1 MKPRKPLVLLCL
13 LLGCISLSFGQEIDG
28 TITGEVKDKQSQ
40 TVLPGASI
48 VVNSGSYTQ
57 GTSTDAEGYFRIEK
71 VPAGRFSITIS
82 FVGYHSVTLQS
93 VELTSKKTLFL
104 EVELLEKI
112 ESIEEVS
119 VSAYHKDKTINE
131 FATLSARTFTVEE
144 SNKFAGSWGDP
155 ARMVSNYAG
164 IVTAGD
170 QRNDIIIRGNSPIG
184 LVWRLDGIIIPNPNH
199 FGTYGTTGGPVS
211 ILNNNQLT
219 NSDFF
224 TGAFPAE
231 FGNALSGAFD
241 LKMRRGNS
249 QNHEFIGQM
258 GFNGFELGAEGP
270 ISRKRNSSYML
281 NYRYTMMD
289 VMSAMGLFDVGGIP
303 KYSDVSFK
311 LSLPTQSMGTFSFL
325 GLGGI
330 SSIKLEED
338 TGSGWTADMLPG
350 TQVFNGSGM
359 GVLGLSNKYFFSNS
373 TRMEAALSASYSN
386 SFNDVDTLRGEIYT
400 PYYSESY
407 NETRLVFS
415 TKMISKINARNTFQV
430 GAIVEHFF
438 LDFYDETRTPGSD
451 EVVNDTDI
459 RENTGLYQGFV
470 QLKHSISDNLFINA
484 GIHGQVFALN
494 GAGMVEPR
502 LGIAYKLSSKHA
514 LSLGYGLHGQTQPKF
529 IYFIRTRLS
538 ESPNDYT
545 LSNRELGFSKS
556 HHFVAGYD
564 YRISTNLRLKIE
576 AYHQMLYDIPV
587 EERASYFSLVNYG
600 ANFYNEKTDS
610 LINGGKGKNSGVE
623 FTLEKFLSQNF
634 YFLFTASLFDS
645 KYEGSDEVWRNTV
658 FNGNYTLNLLAGYE
672 LPIKTD
678 ALAFNIK
685 VVSAGGKRYI
695 PINLEQSILHGD
707 AVYNYDEAYKPQ
719 FKDYFRVDLRISYRK
734 NSRNISQEWS
744 FDVQNLTDHDNIFM
758 QRYDDNTQSVIN
770 VLQMKFFPIG
780 SWKIYF

>member
-1 MKPRKPLVLLCL
+1 MIPMKPLVLLWL
-13 LLGCISLSFGQEIDG
+13 LLGCISFNYGQEIVG

-40 TVLPGASI
+40 TSLPGASI
-48 VVNSGSYTQ
+48 VVNSGSFTQ
-57 GTSTDAEGYFRIEK
+57 GTSADTEGYFRIEK

-82 FVGYHSVTLQS
+82 YVGYHSVTLQNI
-93 VELTSKKTLFL
+93 ELISKKTLFL
-104 EVELLEKI
+104 EVELLEKV

-131 FATLSARTFTVEE
+131 FATLSSRTFTVEE

-155 ARMVSNYAG
+155 ARMVSSYAG

-184 LVWRLDGIIIPNPNH
+184 LVWRLDGIVIPNPNH
-199 FGTYGTTGGPVS
+199 FGTYGTTGGPIS
-211 ILNNNQLT
+211 ILNNNQLA

-249 QNHEFIGQM
+249 QKHEFMGQM

-270 ISRKRNSSYML
+270 ISRKHNSSYML

-289 VMSAMGLFDVGGIP
+289 VMSAIGMFEVGGVP

-311 LSLPTQSMGTFSFL
+311 LSLPSSRMGSFSL
-325 GLGGI
+325 IGLGGI

-350 TQVFNGSGM
+350 TQVFNGAKM

-373 TRMEAALSASYSN
+373 TRMETVLSTSYSN
-386 SFNDVDTLRGEIYT
+386 SFNDVDSLRGEIYA
-400 PYYSESY
+400 PFYSESY

-415 TKMISKINARNTFQV
+415 TKLISKFNAKNSFQL
-430 GAIVEHFF
+430 GGIAEYFF
-438 LDFYDETRTPGSD
+438 FDFYDETHIPGLD
-451 EVVNDTDI
+451 EVINNTDI
-459 RENTGLYQGFV
+459 QENTSLYQGFA

-484 GIHGQVFALN
+484 GIHGQLFALN
-494 GAGMVEPR
+494 RSAMIEPR
-502 LGIAYKLSSKHA
+502 LGIGYKLNSKHA
-514 LSLGYGLHGQTQPKF
+514 LSLGYGLHGHTQPKF
-529 IYFIRTRLS
+529 IYFIQTKLS
-538 ESPNDYT
+538 ESPKEYT

-576 AYHQMLYDIPV
+576 AYHQILYDIPV
-587 EERASYFSLVNYG
+587 EKQPSYFSLVNYG
-600 ANFYNEKTDS
+600 VNFYNEKIDS
-610 LINGGKGKNSGVE
+610 LFNGGNGKNSGLE
-623 FTLEKFLSQNF
+623 FTLEKFLSKNF
-634 YFLFTASLFDS
+634 YFLITASLFDS
-645 KYEGSDEVWRNTV
+645 KYRGSDEVWRNTAY
-658 FNGNYTLNLLAGYE
+658 NGNYTLNLLAGYE

-685 VVSAGGKRYI
+685 VVRAGGKRYI
-695 PINLEQSILHGD
+695 PINIEQSILYGD
-707 AVYNYDEAYKPQ
+707 AVYNYDEAYNPQ

-734 NSRNISQEWS
+734 NSKSLSQEWS

-758 QRYDDNTQSVIN
+758 QRYDNNTKSVVN